1 MFPDCGKYVKT
12 SEGKRFFRKNFK
24 RKEKGH
30 GEKSQR
36 LCKACTF
43 EEELIYVQ
51 KGNMSRMLKE

>member
-43 EEELIYVQ
+43 EE
-51 KGNMSRMLKE
+51 